1 MLRFYPSST
10 HVINEFRRLCS
21 QHFGITESQIVQAA
35 QAQHAP
41 RVQTMTARMP
51 HYHKI
56 LLGGKTEMQYHLA
69 GYGVYREEALVRL
82 LGEAIERYAL
92 GTADGA
98 AQKKMF
104 KVREH
109 DPKQDL
115 H

>member
-10 HVINEFRRLCS
+10 HVINEFRRLCG

-69 GYGVYREEALVRL
+69 GYGVYREEGLVRL
-82 LGEAIERYAL
+82 PGERMDRRSPARA
-92 GTADGA
+92 GA
-98 AQKKMF
+98 PAP
-104 KVREH
+104 R
-109 DPKQDL
+109 
-115 H
+115 